1 MKIKTLFIIS
11 LILVTLV
18 SLSSCSTEPKKF
30 VEDNFSIILDSSFKS
45 VENETTYAFYSSSK
59 YSVICMKED
68 FSTLENGKDTT
79 IEEYAQSVQEN
90 NPDFDAKFKEFDGLY
105 YLEYVNKAE
114 RKNFYYNSFVFKGDT
129 AFYMV
134 HFATA
139 SKSDNSASNEQ
150 FIEWAKSVSIS

>member
-30 VEDNFSIILDSSFKS
+30 VEDNFSIILDNGFKS

-90 NPDFDAKFKEFDGLY
+90 NPDFDAEFKEIDGLY

-114 RKNFYYNSFVFKGDT
+114 RKNFY
-129 AFYMV
+129 
-134 HFATA
+134 
-139 SKSDNSASNEQ
+139 
-150 FIEWAKSVSIS
+150 